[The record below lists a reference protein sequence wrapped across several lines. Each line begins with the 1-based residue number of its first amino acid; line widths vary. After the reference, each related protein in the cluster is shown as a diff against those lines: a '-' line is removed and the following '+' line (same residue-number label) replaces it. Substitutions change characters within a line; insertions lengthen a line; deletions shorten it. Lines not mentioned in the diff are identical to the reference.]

1 VGRFIPYV
9 YKTSFNVPYCNFEV
23 INNEFLKPKVLVVG
37 PVECRRGVLLL
48 QQHNLE
54 VLGGEI
60 DSLLIPNA
68 TENVLAR
75 LL

>member
-1 VGRFIPYV
+1 
-9 YKTSFNVPYCNFEV
+9 
-23 INNEFLKPKVLVVG
+23 VLVIG

-48 QQHNLE
+48 EQHNLE
-54 VLGGEI
+54 IIGGEI

-75 LL
+75 IL

>member
-1 VGRFIPYV
+1 MPCG
-9 YKTSFNVPYCNFEV
+9 VPHCN
-23 INNEFLKPKVLVVG
+23 IEFLNPKVLIVG

-48 QQHNLE
+48 QEHNLE
-54 VLGGEI
+54 ILGGEI
-60 DSLLIPNA
+60 DSLLISNA